1 MAEMVGGGGG
11 GAKKGGPK
19 TKKKSTKID
28 MTAMVDVAF
37 LLLTFFVLTAT
48 MSNSTMIKLTQPPKP
63 KPEDKIDD
71 SELNVNEKKVMTMI
85 LCANDTVKYYIGCLE
100 PSCQPTEIKIG
111 KASEMRAPIE
121 EHLKRFGNICG
132 TPGAPAA
139 PDCWDPIFVVKPR
152 FNSRYANM
160 VDILDEF
167 AITGAKKYAIPP
179 EGFTEADSNSFTAYE
194 AKEKTKTNP

>member
-1 MAEMVGGGGG
+1 MAEMVGGGS
-11 GAKKGGPK
+11 GAKKGKGPK

-48 MSNSTMIKLTQPPKP
+48 MSNSVMIKLTQPPKP
-63 KPEDKIDD
+63 KPDDPIDQTD
-71 SELNVNEKKVMTMI
+71 LNVNEKKVMTMI
-85 LCANDTVKYYIGCLE
+85 LCEKDTVRYYIGCLE
-100 PSCQPTEIKIG
+100 PSCQATEIKIG
-111 KASEMRAPIE
+111 KASEMRGAIE

-132 TPGAPAA
+132 TPGASAT
-139 PDCWDPIFVVKPR
+139 DCWDPIFVVKPR
-152 FNSRYANM
+152 YNSRYANM

-179 EGFTEADSNSFTAYE
+179 EGFSAADSTTFA
-194 AKEKTKTNP
+194 A

>member
-48 MSNSTMIKLTQPPKP
+48 MSNSTMIKLTQPPKDNP
-63 KPEDKIDD
+63 DKPDE

-85 LCANDTVKYYIGCLE
+85 LCADDTVKYYIGCLE

-111 KASEMRAPIE
+111 KASEMRAAIE
-121 EHLKRFGNICG
+121 EHLKRFGNVCG
-132 TPGAPAA
+132 TPGAP
-139 PDCWDPIFVVKPR
+139 PSPECWDPIFVVKPR
-152 FNSRYANM
+152 HNSRYANM

-179 EGFTEADSNSFTAYE
+179 EGFTTVDSTSFTAYE